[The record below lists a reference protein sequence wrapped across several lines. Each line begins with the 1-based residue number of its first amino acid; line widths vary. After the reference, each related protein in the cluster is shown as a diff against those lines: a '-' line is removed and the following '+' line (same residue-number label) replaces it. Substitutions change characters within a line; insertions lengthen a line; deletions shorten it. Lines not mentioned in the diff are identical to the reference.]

1 MALTTMLYKAKKST
15 ISLSIKTFRD
25 KPPSPEQIAE
35 IGAVMNK
42 VIADDLP
49 IGTVRMSKDE
59 AEAAYGMRI
68 YENFQMPLPT
78 SVSELRL
85 AYIEGLCLDYV
96 ADGIPMLPSTGLL
109 GGIEMGGCKFKNKR
123 KGPEFSFRLTLTPE
137 QAATAIA
144 AATLG
149 EESTIAAPDAAVLEA
164 LDFDAPEGEGTLKAK
179 DVASAVTADIVEP
192 DPASTAAAASASASA
207 SSAAAD
213 DADSTTLAGQSDAA
227 AAVAAGGGQIVTPW
241 EVAADKDGIDYD
253 KLIREFGCTRI
264 TEDIITRIENVT
276 KRRAHRFL
284 RRGIFFS
291 HRDLEKLLD
300 RFAAGDPFYLYTGRG
315 PSSEALHLGHLI
327 PFEFTR
333 YLQEA
338 FDVPLVIQ
346 MTDDEKFL
354 WKDLTLEEAY
364 RLGRANAKDIIACG
378 FDRSKTFI
386 FSDLDYHGAM
396 YPNVL
401 RIRRAITYSQARGAF
416 GFDGASNI
424 GKVAFPATQAA
435 PSFPSTF
442 PIPFGGRED
451 MHCLIPQA
459 IDQDPYFR
467 LTRDVAP
474 KLGFVKPALVHSK
487 FFPALQGFSTK
498 MSASASNT
506 AIMVTDTAEAIQEKV
521 SKYAFSGGRETL
533 AEHRELGANLD
544 IDVPYQWLRF
554 FLEDDAELKRIG
566 DEYGSGRMLTSE
578 VKAILITELKA
589 LVAKHQEQRAG
600 VSDADVEEFMR
611 CRKLEFG
618 AGSR

>member
-1 MALTTMLYKAKKST
+1 MALTTMLYKTKKST

-25 KPPSPEQIAE
+25 TPPSDEQIAE
-35 IGAVMNK
+35 IAEMMNNII
-42 VIADDLP
+42 VLNLP
-49 IGTVRMSKDE
+49 IRTVRMGKEE
-59 AEAAYGMRI
+59 AEAKYGMRI
-68 YENFQMPLPT
+68 YENFQMPLPAT
-78 SVSELRL
+78 VTELRL
-85 AYIEGLCLDYV
+85 AYINGHCLDYV
-96 ADGIPMLPSTGLL
+96 ADGTPMLPSTGLL
-109 GGIEMGGCKFKNKR
+109 GGIENLGCKFKSKR
-123 KGPEFSFRLTLTPE
+123 KGPEFSFRLTLGPE
-137 QAATAIA
+137 GEAAALA

-149 EESTIAAPDAAVLEA
+149 EVATAEPPSVEEIES
-164 LDFDAPEGEGTLKAK
+164 LDFAAPEGEGVLKAK
-179 DVASAVTADIVEP
+179 TVISAVTADIAVEE
-192 DPASTAAAASASASA
+192 AAASASESSTPATASASA
-207 SSAAAD
+207 SSASSDVAVEV
-213 DADSTTLAGQSDAA
+213 DAA
-227 AAVAAGGGQIVTPW
+227 AAAGKGQIVTPW
-241 EVAADKDGIDYD
+241 EVAGDKDGIDYD
-253 KLIREFGCTRI
+253 KLIRDFGCSRI
-264 TEDIITRIENVT
+264 TEDLIVRIENVT

-291 HRDLEKLLD
+291 HRDLEVLLD
-300 RFAAGDPFYLYTGRG
+300 RFTAGEPFYLYTGRG

-354 WKDLTLEEAY
+354 WKDMTLEEAY

-386 FSDLDYHGAM
+386 FSDLDYHGTM

-442 PIPFGGRED
+442 PVPFDGRTD
-451 MHCLIPQA
+451 MLCLIPQA

-474 KLGFVKPALVHSK
+474 RLGFEKPALIHCS

-498 MSASASNT
+498 MSSSVGNT
-506 AIMVTDTAEAIQEKV
+506 AIMVTDSAEDIASKV
-521 SKYAFSGGRETL
+521 GKYAFSGGRETL
-533 AEHRELGANLD
+533 AEHRQHGANLE

-554 FLEDDAELKRIG
+554 FLEDDAELERIAE
-566 DEYGSGRMLTSE
+566 EYGSGRMLTSE
-578 VKAILITELKA
+578 VKAVLVEELQS
-589 LVAKHQEQRAG
+589 LVAGHQERRAV

-618 AGSR
+618 GATA